1 MMKRIFLLMALAVAL
16 PVFAAAETWSNVSIV
31 DTQCSKKAKAD
42 PDAHTRDCA
51 LTCAKSGFGI
61 LDKDGNYLKFDAK
74 GNADAM
80 KLLQST
86 TKERPSSRECHGRKA
101 GRHHPGAVAKDV
113 VVTVS
118 VRSGGV
124 SLRRIGTTGGKS
136 TRSES

>member
-1 MMKRIFLLMALAVAL
+1 MKRIVLLMALAVAL

-74 GNADAM
+74 GNAEAM

-86 TKERPSSRECHGRKA
+86 TK
-101 GRHHPGAVAKDV
+101 KDHLRV
-113 VVTVS
+113 NVTGEKQGDIIQVE
-118 VRSGGV
+118 
-124 SLRRIGTTGGKS
+124 SLKM
-136 TRSES
+136 